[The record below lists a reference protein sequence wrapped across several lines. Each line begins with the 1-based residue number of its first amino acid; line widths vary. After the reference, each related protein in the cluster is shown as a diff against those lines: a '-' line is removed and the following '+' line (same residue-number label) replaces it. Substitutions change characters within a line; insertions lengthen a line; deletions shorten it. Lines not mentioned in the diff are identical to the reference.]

1 MKKIYSAILMMFVVS
16 QLSGQLFTPDSSV
29 PPGTDW
35 QQINTD
41 TVRLVFP
48 KGLENQANRIVNM
61 VHHLA
66 ANNRQSIGNNFR
78 KTDIFLLNQTV
89 IANGYVA
96 TAPFHS
102 KFYTNFPQRS
112 FFGSTDWLDILTI
125 HEYRHALQFSNTLH
139 GVTKWAYYLT
149 GEAAWGTFF
158 SLAIPPWFFEGDAVM
173 QETALSYAGRGRIKN
188 FSAEL
193 RTIAGQVK
201 PFGYEKMVNGSYK
214 DFIPDHYVL
223 GYDLVRFG
231 RQQYGNDI
239 WAGIFKD
246 AAAYKGGFYPFSK
259 ALKKR
264 TGMRTPTFYQ
274 TMMESTRSQEFTN
287 NMNTIYQSPIDK
299 SDPHTYSK
307 PRYQSAD
314 KLIAIRESFKD
325 VAQFVQIDLKSGDET
340 PIIPVGFGLGEYDV
354 NDQIMV
360 WSEIALDP
368 RWSDRSY
375 SNIWKYEFTTGSTT
389 KITDKT
395 KFFAPVISPDGKKI
409 LVIEVNELLQN
420 SIKIMDVST
429 GNISKEIPNPEGY
442 NFRFPE
448 WNGNYQVAIVAQKNN
463 LNAIFNI
470 NLNSGEYKL
479 LIPFSTPSFEDLSI
493 IENKLFFLASEG
505 RDNGLNDVMSYHLIT
520 GQLSLLPIK
529 TPFLTDM
536 PEAGPN
542 GQIALVNTEFN
553 QKRILV
559 LKRQEGKPFA
569 EFNKGP
575 NMINERH
582 DEALVPI
589 IRSENGPIVDQIPL
603 KQFPVK
609 KYHPGLSRLTLH
621 TWLLNPGVNDVSIIL
636 AANDKLG
643 KYGLEWSPGYNFN
656 ENVFFSDINMT
667 IGNWLPLFKIGYNS
681 LINRSRLITG
691 FEGDLDSW
699 NESRIYGTVSIPLN
713 YIKRNYRYGF
723 NPVLGY
729 GVSMLSANNYFE
741 KDVFHTGFIQLQGSA
756 TRKKAYRSIKAPYSF
771 DTDWTFSKTLN
782 NDDKINIS
790 GNLRVNL
797 PGLMATHFT
806 QLIFDYNYSD
816 LNNEYHPLNN
826 SYNVRGFGAAFASD
840 QFFSPKINY
849 GFPIW
854 YPDIAIGPLVY
865 FKRVRANLFYDL
877 GFDWDFTQTNK
888 LRQLQ
893 SAGIELLFD
902 NRYLRIAELSMGV
915 RAGYKLV
922 APEEDTEKFFI
933 TFVLDA
939 N

>member
-1 MKKIYSAILMMFVVS
+1 MKKIYSAILMLFIGS
-16 QLSGQLFTPDSSV
+16 HLSGQLFTPDSSV

-61 VHHLA
+61 VHLQA
-66 ANNRQSIGNNFR
+66 ANNRQSIGNEFR

-89 IANGYVA
+89 ISNGYVT

-112 FFGSTDWLDILTI
+112 FFGTTDWLDILSI

-139 GVTKWAYYLT
+139 GITKWAYYLT
-149 GEAAWGTFF
+149 GEAVWGAFF

-193 RTIAGQVK
+193 RTIADLDK
-201 PFGYEKMVNGSYK
+201 PFGYEKMVNGSYR

-246 AAAYKGGFYPFSK
+246 AAAYKGVFYPFSN
-259 ALKKR
+259 ALQKR
-264 TGMRTPTFYQ
+264 TGMRTPAFYR
-274 TMMESTRSQEFTN
+274 TMMESTGPQVMKKG
-287 NMNTIYQSPIDK
+287 MNTIYQSPFDK
-299 SDPHTYSK
+299 SDPASYSK
-307 PRYQSAD
+307 PRYRSAD
-314 KLIAIRESFKD
+314 KLVAIRESFND
-325 VAQFVQIDLKSGDET
+325 AAQFVQIDLKSGDES
-340 PIIPVGFGLGEYDV
+340 PITPVGFGMGEYDV
-354 NDQIMV
+354 NDHYLV

-368 RWSDRSY
+368 RWSDRSF
-375 SNIWKYEFTTGSTT
+375 SNIWKYDFTTGTSTKLT
-389 KITDKT
+389 NKT
-395 KFFAPVISPDGKKI
+395 KYFAPVISPDGKKI
-409 LVIEVNELLQN
+409 LVVEVNELMQN
-420 SIKIMDVST
+420 SLKILDIST
-429 GNISKEIPNPEGY
+429 GNIIKEIPNPAGY

-448 WNGNYQVAIVAQKNN
+448 WNGNFQLAIVAQKNN
-463 LNAIFNI
+463 LNAIFMI
-470 NLNSGEYKL
+470 NLNSEEYKL

-493 IENKLFFLASEG
+493 IENKLYFLANEG
-505 RDNGLNDVMSYHLIT
+505 RDNGLNDVMSYQLIT
-520 GQLSLLPIK
+520 GEIFILPIK

-559 LKRQEGKPFA
+559 LKRQEGKPFT
-569 EFNKGP
+569 EFKEP
-575 NMINERH
+575 PIPIFEQ
-582 DEALVPI
+582 DKALESVI
-589 IRSENGPIVDQIPL
+589 QSENGPIVNQIPQ
-603 KQFPVK
+603 KQYPVK

-667 IGNWLPLFKIGYNS
+667 IGNWLPLLKIGYNS
-681 LINRSRLITG
+681 LINRTRRETG
-691 FEGDLDSW
+691 FEGSQDSW
-699 NESRIYGTVSIPLN
+699 NESKIYGTVSIPLN

-729 GVSMLSANNYFE
+729 GVSMLSANDFFQ

-756 TRKKAYRSIKAPYSF
+756 TRKKAYRCIKAPYSF

-806 QLIFDYNYSD
+806 QLIVDYKYTD
-816 LNNEYHPLNN
+816 LNNEYHPLDN
-826 SYNVRGFGAAFASD
+826 SYYVRGFGAAFLSD

-877 GFDWDFTQTNK
+877 GFEQDFTQTDK

-902 NRYLRIAELSMGV
+902 NRYLRFAELSMGV
-915 RAGYKLV
+915 RIGYKLV
-922 APEEDTEKFFI
+922 APEEDTQKFFI